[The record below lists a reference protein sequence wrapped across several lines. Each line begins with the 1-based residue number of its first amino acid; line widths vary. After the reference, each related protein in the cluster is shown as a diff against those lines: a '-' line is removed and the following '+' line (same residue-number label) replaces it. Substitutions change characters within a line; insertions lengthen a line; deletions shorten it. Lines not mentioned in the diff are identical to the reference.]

1 MSTGGIFKLINNTG
15 LQDKLLMANEYLK
28 KRIDVLQARNK
39 QNDARSG
46 GLDLDKSFLPDI
58 NIIEKSHNIFI
69 NGAFKPF
76 VASGF
81 EYNKSNSSGQSFG
94 STIKFVLPQYG
105 DFINDSVIHVKI
117 GKLATLDEHDRVRYV
132 ALLGH
137 KLFSKIE
144 FFVNHNKLDSY
155 TSDDYNAFLQFKVP
169 PSKKTGWLRNMGQE
183 IPETAEVTA
192 DPSYDMIKEYRYFG
206 DGNQTF
212 KQSHDEVH
220 LWIPLLFWFREV
232 HNSLPSMIIPYGQ
245 TEVRA
250 DLVKFN
256 QIVSSSNLSGNDGL
270 LYTEPTIDLE
280 LYTNNIFVN
289 PEISSIFMDKFGFSL
304 IRVHKQHVKTITRE
318 NEELL
323 NDLVW
328 PTETLY
334 VCFKPRKNL
343 TLSQHWH
350 KSSSLT
356 LNSVKVPVVVRSA
369 SLIIGGNVGNNPA
382 STTSTASLTRTSGP
396 ALSTIDNTYKDYDF
410 VITGGTGYDKDNILN
425 NRYIVSDYVGATNLI
440 TINGTWNGA
449 TPNATTTFQ
458 LFTPQIGINT
468 AQYYKET
475 PVIKEIEI
483 KAHSIVIYRNT
494 HETFYNSYLP
504 YRFGDKMNTPDERG
518 WYQLNFNFNP
528 GDHDPSGHINLSTA
542 REFYIN
548 FTARTSTSISS
559 TNPVDM
565 IVLADAINFLL
576 VKDGTAVLRYSN

>member
-28 KRIDVLQARNK
+28 YRINIIRSRNK
-39 QNDARSG
+39 QNNANND
-46 GLDLDKSFLPDI
+46 GLDLDNSFLPDI

-81 EYNKSNSSGQSFG
+81 EYNKSISSGSDFG
-94 STIKFVLPQYG
+94 TTVKFVLPQYG

-117 GKLATLDEHDRVRYV
+117 SKLATLDESDRVRYV

-137 KLFSKIE
+137 KIFSKIE

-169 PSKKTGWLRNMGQE
+169 PGKKTGWLRNMGQE

-192 DPSYDMIKEYRYFG
+192 DPSYDMIKEYKYFG

-212 KQSHDEVH
+212 KQKHDEVH

-232 HNSLPSMIIPYGQ
+232 HNALPSMIIPFGQ
-245 TEVRA
+245 TEIRA
-250 DLVKFN
+250 DLVNLN
-256 QIVSSSNLSGNDGL
+256 QIVSSSNLSGNSGL
-270 LYTEPTIDLE
+270 LYKEPTITLE

-289 PEISSIFMDKFGFSL
+289 PEISSIFMAKFGFSL
-304 IRVHKQHVKTITRE
+304 IRVHKHHVKTITGK
-318 NEELL
+318 NPELL

-334 VCFKPRKNL
+334 VCFKPKKNL
-343 TLSQHWH
+343 TLSQHWY

-356 LNSVKVPVVVRSA
+356 LSSVKVPVVVRSA
-369 SLIIGGNVGNNPA
+369 SLIIGGNVDNNPA
-382 STTSTASLTRTSGP
+382 STQNTASLTRTAGP
-396 ALSTIDNTYKDYDF
+396 VLSTVNNAYKDYDF
-410 VITGGTGYDKDNILN
+410 VITGGTGYDKNDIIK
-425 NRYIVSDYVGATNLI
+425 NRYIVSSYVGATNVI
-440 TINGTWNGA
+440 TINDTWNNSI
-449 TPNATTTFQ
+449 PDATTTFQ

-475 PVIKEIEI
+475 PVIKDIEI
-483 KAHSIVIYRNT
+483 KAHGIIIYRNT

-504 YRFGDKMNTPDERG
+504 YRFGNKMNTPDDRG
-518 WYQLNFNFNP
+518 WYQINFNFNP

-548 FTARTSTSISS
+548 FTSRTENSISTS
-559 TNPVDM
+559 NPVEM

-576 VKDGTAVLRYSN
+576 VKEGTAVLRYSN

>member
-28 KRIDVLQARNK
+28 YRINIIKSRNK
-39 QNDARSG
+39 QNITNND
-46 GLDLDKSFLPDI
+46 GLDLDNSFLPDI

-81 EYNKSNSSGQSFG
+81 EYNKSISSGSDFG
-94 STIKFVLPQYG
+94 TTVKFVLPQYG

-117 GKLATLDEHDRVRYV
+117 SKLATLDESDRVRYV

-137 KLFSKIE
+137 KIFSKIE

-169 PSKKTGWLRNMGQE
+169 PGKKTGWLRNMGQE

-192 DPSYDMIKEYRYFG
+192 DPSYDMIKEYKYFG

-212 KQSHDEVH
+212 KQKHDEVH

-232 HNSLPSMIIPYGQ
+232 HNALPSMIIPFGQ
-245 TEVRA
+245 TEIRA
-250 DLVKFN
+250 DLVNLN
-256 QIVSSSNLSGNDGL
+256 QIVSSSNLSGNSGL
-270 LYTEPTIDLE
+270 LYKEPTITLE

-289 PEISSIFMDKFGFSL
+289 PEISSIFMAKFGFSL
-304 IRVHKQHVKTITRE
+304 IRVHKHHVKTITGK
-318 NEELL
+318 NPELL

-334 VCFKPRKNL
+334 VCFKPKKNL
-343 TLSQHWH
+343 TLSQHWY

-356 LNSVKVPVVVRSA
+356 LSSVKVPVVVRSA
-369 SLIIGGNVGNNPA
+369 SLIIGGNVDNNPA
-382 STTSTASLTRTSGP
+382 STQNTASLTRTTGP
-396 ALSTIDNTYKDYDF
+396 VLSTVNNAYKDYDF
-410 VITGGTGYDKDNILN
+410 VITGGTGYDKNDIIK
-425 NRYIVSDYVGATNLI
+425 NRYIVSSYVGATNVI
-440 TINGTWNGA
+440 TINDTWNNSI
-449 TPNATTTFQ
+449 PDATTTFQ

-475 PVIKEIEI
+475 PVIKDIEI
-483 KAHSIVIYRNT
+483 KAHGIIIYRNT

-504 YRFGDKMNTPDERG
+504 YRFGNKMNTPDDRG
-518 WYQLNFNFNP
+518 WYQINFNFNP

-548 FTARTSTSISS
+548 FTSRTENSISTS
-559 TNPVDM
+559 NPVEM

-576 VKDGTAVLRYSN
+576 VKEGTAVLRYSN